1 VKNFFV
7 FLTGFALGILT
18 FSLASSF
25 FDAFQGGV
33 KSKEIL
39 LVCTMIVTGIFAGIT
54 RNIYENNKNIFHKK
68 AVFLGLLATFFCP
81 LFLKTISSD
90 LLTKFFTD
98 QFQPTQYF
106 VLTSI
111 FLLTAFFA
119 KSFIHSL
126 KDKFLKDLEDV
137 KEQVEDQN
145 EKILKSQYLEF
156 SKDTKELL
164 HNIISEYQDTEV
176 PHQQLSSISS
186 LGGEEYEAALIQL
199 KTSDFLNFE
208 HNSYKIQ
215 NFKLVQEI
223 DKKYGPKYDA

>member
-1 VKNFFV
+1 MKNFFI
-7 FLTGFALGILT
+7 LITGFGLGILA
-18 FSLASSF
+18 FSFTSSF
-25 FDAFQGGV
+25 YSAFHEGV
-33 KSKEIL
+33 RSREIL
-39 LVCTMIVTGIFAGIT
+39 LVCTMILTGIFSGIT
-54 RNIYENNKNIFHKK
+54 RNIYDNNKNIFHKK

-90 LLTKFFTD
+90 LLTNFFTD

-126 KDKFLKDLEDV
+126 KHKFLKDLEDV

-164 HNIISEYQDTEV
+164 HNIISEYQNREV
-176 PHQQLSSISS
+176 PHNQLSSISS
-186 LGGEEYEAALIQL
+186 LEGEEYETALIQL
-199 KTSDFLNFE
+199 KTSDFLCYE
-208 HNSYKIQ
+208 QNSYKIQ
-215 NFKLVQEI
+215 NFELVKEI
-223 DKKYGPKYDA
+223 DKKYGPNYDA